1 MNKIANKFLL
11 AGGKFVPKL
20 HLRQPGITHT
30 VVDCLLKIVKVF
42 KDLKKQVIR
51 IANI

>member
-1 MNKIANKFLL
+1 ML

-30 VVDCLLKIVKVF
+30 VVDCLLKIVEAF
-42 KDLKKQVIR
+42 KDLKKQVIQ
-51 IANI
+51 IATI